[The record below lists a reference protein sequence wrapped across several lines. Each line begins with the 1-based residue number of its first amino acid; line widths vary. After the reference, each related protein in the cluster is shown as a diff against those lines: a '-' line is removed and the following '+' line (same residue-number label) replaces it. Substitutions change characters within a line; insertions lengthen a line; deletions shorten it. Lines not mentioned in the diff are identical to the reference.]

1 MKDLGV
7 FLSSEVQVPSFN
19 HALKKKKKKTEKGKG
34 VEFVRTSVSY
44 WKHTISRDTSKATG
58 SSDKGMSK

>member
-19 HALKKKKKKTEKGKG
+19 HALKKKKKTEKGKG

-44 WKHTISRDTSKATG
+44 WKHTFSRDISKATG